1 MKTGRLFSLF
11 LAGLFLP
18 LLSGC
23 AGNPVRHPNRHEAG
37 FHLSSAQELLSENHP
52 QQAAEAVKKALNRH
66 RIAVDLAGT
75 IGDMNRLAHLESLSG
90 NVAEARLWI
99 DKALVLESVSNFPV
113 QHIET
118 HLLAAEISLPENK
131 SGPWL
136 SEAKKLIAALPATN
150 AGEKDRLTSRYLQIQ
165 GLSLSQKGAYRAAI
179 DSFSRA
185 LTLDRSENRTRSIA
199 TDLANLG
206 RNDFL
211 IGNDRDA
218 KKDFLEAY
226 RLDRDLRNSSG
237 IAFDLEGISLVD
249 ARSGHP
255 RTAARKML
263 EAAGLQSA
271 IGRTDSARKDVEFV
285 RSVLVPAGQK
295 DLSGT
300 GGVLDRWFQGE

>member
-1 MKTGRLFSLF
+1 
-11 LAGLFLP
+11 
-18 LLSGC
+18 
-23 AGNPVRHPNRHEAG
+23 
-37 FHLSSAQELLSENHP
+37 
-52 QQAAEAVKKALNRH
+52 
-66 RIAVDLAGT
+66 
-75 IGDMNRLAHLESLSG
+75 
-90 NVAEARLWI
+90 
-99 DKALVLESVSNFPV
+99 
-113 QHIET
+113 
-118 HLLAAEISLPENK
+118 
-131 SGPWL
+131 
-136 SEAKKLIAALPATN
+136 
-150 AGEKDRLTSRYLQIQ
+150 
-165 GLSLSQKGAYRAAI
+165 
-179 DSFSRA
+179 
-185 LTLDRSENRTRSIA
+185 
-199 TDLANLG
+199 
-206 RNDFL
+206 
-211 IGNDRDA
+211 NDRDA